1 MEQSDTIVAVS
12 TPPGLGAIGLIRLS
26 GPAAVK
32 LVDRVFSK
40 NIAHAKGYS
49 LHYGQIHKGKNLLD
63 DVVVSIFRGP
73 RSFTRQDVCEVSFH
87 GSPFILQ
94 EALSLFLDLGARL
107 AEPGEFTQRAFLNGA
122 MDLAQAEAVAD
133 LIASTNSRS
142 HNLAMQQ
149 MRGGVSDEIGR
160 LRDRLL
166 HFTSLLELELDFAE
180 EDVEFVEREQLLELV
195 RHIRHLAASLAE
207 TFRLG
212 NAIKEGI
219 VTVIAGRP
227 NAGKSTLLNAL
238 LQEERAIVSDI
249 PGTTRD
255 TIEENI
261 VLEGLNFRLI
271 DTAGIRDATDKIEAI
286 GVERTYEKVAGASV
300 LLYMYDVTETSL
312 EEVEKDLSGLVQE
325 GLEVVVLAN
334 KVDLWENGKGRSMD
348 SGRIGLPG
356 GEVSSGKVRIGEIR
370 GGEIVAGNTNSVIP
384 DGYIQI
390 AANRGGDSLGEVK
403 AALVKA
409 GGVLSMDTNSVII
422 SNVRHYDALRQ
433 AAASL
438 AEAEEGIGM
447 GVSQELV
454 ALDIRH
460 AAHYLGEITGEITTD
475 EVLGNIFS
483 KFCIGK

>member
-1 MEQSDTIVAVS
+1 MQLADTIVAIS

-26 GPAAVK
+26 GPNAVD
-32 LVDRVFSK
+32 LVDQVFSK
-40 NIAHAKGYS
+40 NIAQARGYS
-49 LHYGQIHKGKNLLD
+49 LHYGQILKDGDLLD
-63 DVVVSIFRGP
+63 DVVVSVFRGP
-73 RSFTRQDVCEVSFH
+73 RSFTREDVCEVSFH
-87 GSPFILQ
+87 GSPFILR
-94 EALSLFLDLGARL
+94 EALSLFAGLGARL
-107 AEPGEFTQRAFLNGA
+107 AEAGEFTQRAFLNGA

-133 LIASTNSRS
+133 LIASTSSRS
-142 HNLAMQQ
+142 HELAMRQ

-180 EDVEFVEREQLLELV
+180 EDVEFAERGELLELV
-195 RHIRHLAASLAE
+195 RRIRRLAGSLAE

-238 LQEERAIVSDI
+238 LREERAIVSDI

-300 LLYMYDVTETSL
+300 LLYMYDVVETTL
-312 EEVEKDLSGLVQE
+312 EEVEQDLAALARE

-334 KVDLWENGKGRSMD
+334 KVDLLAGEG
-348 SGRIGLPG
+348 IPG
-356 GEVSSGKVRIGEIR
+356 AGILEGHIR
-370 GGEIVAGNTNSVIP
+370 L
-384 DGYIQI
+384 
-390 AANRGGDSLGEVK
+390 AANRGGEGLEEVK

-409 GGVLSMDTNSVII
+409 GGVLSVDSDSVII
-422 SNVRHYDALRQ
+422 SNVRHYEALRK
-433 AAASL
+433 AGASL
-438 AEAEEGIGM
+438 GEAEEGIEL
-447 GVSQELV
+447 GVTQELV

-460 AAHYLGEITGEITTD
+460 AIHYLGEITGEITTD

>member
-1 MEQSDTIVAVS
+1 MHQQDTIVAIS

-26 GPAAVK
+26 GPEAVAI
-32 LVDRVFSK
+32 VDKVFSK
-40 NIAHAKGYS
+40 NIAQAKGYT
-49 LHYGQIHKGKNLLD
+49 LHYGQIHKDGDLLD
-63 DVVVSIFRGP
+63 DVVVSVFRGP
-73 RSFTRQDVCEVSFH
+73 RSYTKEDTCEISFH
-87 GSPFILQ
+87 GSPFILR
-94 EALSLFLDLGARL
+94 EALGLFANCGARL
-107 AEPGEFTQRAFLNGA
+107 AEPGEFTQRAYLNGA

-133 LIASTNSRS
+133 LIASTSSRA
-142 HNLAMQQ
+142 HDLAMRQ
-149 MRGGVSDEIGR
+149 MRGGVSDEIRR

-180 EDVEFVEREQLLELV
+180 EDVEFAERSQLLDLV
-195 RHIRHLAASLAE
+195 SRIRVLANSLAE

-238 LQEERAIVSDI
+238 LREERAIVSDI

-286 GVERTYEKVAGASV
+286 GVERTLEKVAGASV
-300 LLYMYDVTETSL
+300 LLYVYDVVETSADEVAADLAAL
-312 EEVEKDLSGLVQE
+312 ERE
-325 GLEVVVLAN
+325 GLTTLVLAN
-334 KVDLWENGKGRSMD
+334 KVDLVEE
-348 SGRIGLPG
+348 GLDL
-356 GEVSSGKVRIGEIR
+356 
-370 GGEIVAGNTNSVIP
+370 A
-384 DGYIQI
+384 DGHLPL
-390 AANRGGDSLGEVK
+390 AANRPGPGLEGVK
-403 AALVKA
+403 DALVKA
-409 GGVLSMDTNSVII
+409 GGALALDGDSVII
-422 SNVRHYDALRQ
+422 SNVRHYEALRK
-433 AAASL
+433 AGGSL
-438 AEAEEGIGM
+438 GEAEEGIEMGM
-447 GVSQELV
+447 TQELV

-460 AAHYLGEITGEITTD
+460 AIHYLGEITGEITTD